1 MLNVSFSIQDL
12 EYFLLIFVRVSMF
25 IYIAPFFG
33 MSEVPYRL
41 KVGLSFMLALLLYQ
55 FVVPHMSLNYN
66 TLMEYAILV
75 MKEAI
80 VGLLIGFAAN
90 ICLTIVQF
98 AGSMIDMDIG
108 LSMVSLFDPV
118 SKQMV
123 GFTGTL
129 YQYALL
135 LMLIVTDMHHW
146 ILKAF
151 VDSYT
156 LIPTGGIVIN
166 GDRLLASM
174 IQFMTDYMSIGFRI
188 YLPVFAAMLL
198 LNSVLGVLA
207 KVAPQMNMFAVGMQ
221 LKILL
226 GLTVL
231 FLTVGL
237 LPGISDFIFSEM
249 KVMVTSFV
257 KGMYV
262 Q

>member
-1 MLNVSFSIQDL
+1 M
-12 EYFLLIFVRVSMF
+12 IFTRVSTF
-25 IYIAPFFG
+25 IYIAPFYG
-33 MSEVPYRL
+33 TPQVPYRL
-41 KVGLSFMLALLLYQ
+41 KAGLSFMISLLLYQ
-55 FVVPHMSLNYN
+55 YVVPHMTLEYN
-66 TLMEYAILV
+66 TLIGFAILLI
-75 MKEAI
+75 KEAT
-80 VGLLIGFAAN
+80 VGLLIGFASS
-90 ICLTIVQF
+90 ICLYIIQF
-98 AGSMIDMDIG
+98 SGSLMDMDIG

-118 SKQMV
+118 TKQST

-135 LMLIVTDMHHW
+135 LIMVATNMHHW

-166 GDRLLASM
+166 ADSMLQSM
-174 IQFMTDYMSIGFRI
+174 ITFMGDYFSIGFRI
-188 YLPVFAAMLL
+188 YLPVFASMLL
-198 LNSVLGVLA
+198 LNAVLGILA

-231 FLTVGL
+231 FITVGL
-237 LPGISDFIFSEM
+237 LPGISDFIFGEM
-249 KVMVTSFV
+249 KTMVTSFV